1 VVRLR
6 CGGDADRNA
15 RDNNIQNGERRLK
28 ANQKLTYAIMAVL
41 SAHAGSAIAA
51 EDAKNTGE
59 IADVVVTAQRR
70 SESIQNVPIAIQA
83 LTGEALAQLNVTT
96 FEDYAKFLPNVT
108 TSAEMPGIGQIYM
121 RGLSTTQDGAQS
133 TGATGSF
140 PNVAVYLDEQSA
152 QLPGRNLD
160 IYAADMERIE
170 VLEGPQ
176 GTLFG
181 AGAQAGVVRYIT
193 NKPKLNKVETIFN
206 GGYSTTAHGD
216 PSSNLDATINLP
228 LIPDK
233 FAVRAVIYNEAR
245 GGYIN
250 NVPSTFTRRATDVG
264 IASYFGGVVP
274 ADAPSINNYANVG
287 KGINTVTYQ
296 GMRLSGLY
304 QIDEDWNVLLTQ
316 SYQAMEADG
325 VFSQMAYGSE
335 GQKLPEL
342 SVTLFNPSYNKDKFT
357 NTALTVNGRIG
368 ALKAVYTGGYLVR
381 NVDQVADYTNYARG
395 VYADYYQCV
404 LPGSP
409 FVYNANAPSYHTS
422 LDPTNPGRCG
432 SPSATFKVIEKN
444 IHQSHEFR
452 LSTPD
457 DWRVRAIGGLFWEDF
472 KIEDQS
478 DWNYKDPTV
487 GFSPIAPPTG
497 ATVNNPNTRGP
508 NDAFFDDVTRGY
520 KQKAA
525 FLSMDF
531 DLLPK
536 TLTLT
541 LGSRYY
547 NMDTYELGA
556 KVGSFGCR
564 DGGLYSNYGGV
575 AVPNPCVNGYSAKN
589 LDALGLQKTY
599 TGFKSRANL
608 TWKITPDALAY
619 ATWSQGFRP
628 GGFNRGP
635 GNVGSSSPLNS
646 IWSPPAAFSSD
657 TLVNKELGW
666 KTQWLGHRL
675 QFNGAVYEEDWK
687 DVQISIFDPG
697 VTGNL
702 TFTTNGPDYKVK
714 GAEFE
719 IVAKI
724 THELTVQAAGSYNK
738 SELVREVNFN
748 DLSGNPINWSAFTD
762 RNGNPLR
769 NPFGV
774 LGDPLSQSPKFQG
787 SVRARYDFSLN
798 DYEAFWQIAAQ
809 YHGSSYSTTD
819 RLSRDLNNNSIAYLQ
834 PSYSQLDASTGVSK
848 DAWSAQIYASNLTD
862 KRSIV
867 ASNYNEWIKMDTVS
881 RPRTIGLRLGYKF

>member
-1 VVRLR
+1 M
-6 CGGDADRNA
+6 
-15 RDNNIQNGERRLK
+15 K

-41 SAHAGSAIAA
+41 SAHAGSALAA
-51 EDAKNTGE
+51 EEAKNSGE

-108 TSAEMPGIGQIYM
+108 TSAEMPGVGQIYM
-121 RGLSTTQDGAQS
+121 RGLATTQDGAQS
-133 TGATGSF
+133 SGATGSF

-193 NKPKLNKVETIFN
+193 NKPKLNKFEAIFN

-216 PSSNLDATINLP
+216 PSSNVDATLNLP

-233 FAVRAVIYNEAR
+233 FAVRAVVYNESR

-250 NVPSTFTRRATDVG
+250 NVPSTFTRRGTDVG
-264 IASYFGGVVP
+264 IVDYFGGVVP
-274 ADAPSINNYANVG
+274 ADAPAISNDKIARN
-287 KGINTVTYQ
+287 GINTVTYK

-304 QIDEDWNVLLTQ
+304 QVNDDWSVLATQ

-335 GQKLPEL
+335 GQKLPDL
-342 SVTLFNPSYNKDKFT
+342 SVTLFNDAYNKDKFT
-357 NTALTVNGRIG
+357 NTALTINGRIG

-381 NVDQVADYTNYARG
+381 NVEQVADYTNYARG

-404 LPGSP
+404 MPGSP
-409 FVYNANAPSYHTS
+409 FVYNPVTYGHDSANPS
-422 LDPTNPGRCG
+422 NPGRCG
-432 SPSATFKVIEKN
+432 SPSATFRVIQKN

-487 GFSPIAPPTG
+487 GFSPLAPPTG
-497 ATVNNPNTRGP
+497 ATVINPNTRGAS
-508 NDAFFDDVTRGY
+508 DAFFDDVTRGY
-520 KQKAA
+520 KQRAA
-525 FLSMDF
+525 FASVDI
-531 DLLPK
+531 DLMPK
-536 TLTLT
+536 QLTLT
-541 LGSRYY
+541 LGTRYY
-547 NMDTYELGA
+547 NMDTYEIGA
-556 KVGSFGCR
+556 KVGSYGCR
-564 DGGLYSNYGGV
+564 EGGLYSNYGSV

-599 TGFKSRANL
+599 TGAKSRANL
-608 TWKITPDALAY
+608 TWKVTPDALLY

-628 GGFNRGP
+628 GGFNRGS
-635 GNVGSSSPLNS
+635 GAVGASSPLNH
-646 IWSPPAAFSSD
+646 IWSPPISFSSD
-657 TLVNKELGW
+657 NLVNKELGW

-675 QFNGAVYEEDWK
+675 QFNGAIYQEDWK
-687 DVQISIFDPG
+687 DTQISIFDPG

-719 IVAKI
+719 LVAKV
-724 THELTVQAAGSYNK
+724 THELTLQLAGSYNK

-748 DLSGNPINWSAFTD
+748 GTNGQPIDWASLTD
-762 RNGNPLR
+762 PRGNPLR

-774 LGDPLSQSPKFQG
+774 AGDPLAASPKFQG
-787 SVRARYDFSLN
+787 SVRVRYDFNVN
-798 DYEAFWQIAAQ
+798 DYEAFWQLASQ

-819 RLSRDLNNNSIAYLQ
+819 RLSRDLSNNSIAYLQ
-834 PSYSQLDASTGVSK
+834 PSYSQIDASTGVSK

-862 KRSIV
+862 KRSTV
-867 ASNYNEWIKMDTVS
+867 SSNYSQWIKMDTIT
-881 RPRTIGLRLGYKF
+881 RPRTIGLRLGYRF